1 VEFGGGGGIGIYGTL
16 PEDVGTCSIP
26 IFSNLGPPSTIP
38 GATCAEAT
46 AAAAARFALSCVPN
60 AHAGGGLAEG
70 G

>member
-1 VEFGGGGGIGIYGTL
+1 MEFGGGGGIGIYGTL

-26 IFSNLGPPSTIP
+26 VLSNLGPPFC
-38 GATCAEAT
+38 CAAAT